1 MSLTDA
7 VRAELAATE
16 PATGLAGRA
25 ELSGML
31 RFSGVLRR
39 RGGGDEPWTWLST
52 LRSTAARHADR
63 QVARLFDTRCDLRAR
78 RVTAP
83 RPMLL
88 VELEVPAALLE
99 PLDLGPHAPGL
110 PRWLDRVRASASEPA
125 GGESWEAVGWAYVRG
140 AALAGLRLSEPA
152 RPHCEIQ
159 APNETLARGLADLLQ
174 RLGVRASPQPHTR
187 DRWRVVSKSRPA
199 IGTLLAGTGATAVY
213 LRWEDERAR
222 RSVRGAAARG
232 VNADRA
238 NAQRSVQAAT
248 RHVQMV
254 VDALSRLDVDPLPD
268 ELWTT
273 ALARVANPTASL
285 GELAALL
292 DVSKATVSRRLQRL
306 AATAERAAPPSDDG
320 RTGNVSVGPTNG
332 HQQG

>member
-16 PATGLAGRA
+16 PASGPAGLA
-25 ELSGML
+25 ELSGLL

-39 RGGGDEPWTWLST
+39 RGGVDEPWTWLST
-52 LRSTAARHADR
+52 LRSTAARRADR
-63 QVARLFDTRCDLRAR
+63 QVARLFDTRCALRAR

-99 PLDLGPHAPGL
+99 PLDLGPRTQGL
-110 PRWLDRVRASASEPA
+110 PRWLDGSSDDAAR
-125 GGESWEAVGWAYVRG
+125 WAYVRG
-140 AALAGLRLSEPA
+140 VALAGLRLSEPA

-159 APNETLARGLADLLQ
+159 APNEALARGLADLLR

-187 DRWRVVSKSRPA
+187 DRWRVVSKARQA
-199 IGTLLAGTGATAVY
+199 IGTLLAGTGATTVY

-238 NAQRSVQAAT
+238 NAQRSVRAAS
-248 RHVQMV
+248 RQVELV
-254 VDALSRLDVDPLPD
+254 VDALARLDADPLPE

-273 ALARVANPTASL
+273 ALARLANPTASL

-292 DVSKATVSRRLQRL
+292 NVSKATVSRRLQRL
-306 AATAERAAPPSDDG
+306 AAAELAGQPGDDR
-320 RTGNVSVGPTNG
+320 RTDDVSANRTSG
-332 HQQG
+332 HHKV